1 MTGRGRIPPAFLA
14 KLEEKKRKATED
26 FISINVEDHVESA
39 TPNLQNTFSE
49 PVEYEAKLSGKTV
62 LPIRGIEVQFPYK
75 PYPAQI
81 QMMAK
86 VIEGLTRSQDA
97 LIESPTGSGKSLALL
112 CATLAWQKHEQMAG
126 ARTATS
132 TVVETTVK
140 FDDDIQA
147 LTKEEAKKVWN
158 LNDSPSNEPV
168 SATQDEFQP
177 MKPSKMQRKR
187 PRYFED
193 LDPTSKE
200 SEVEMEERSSK
211 VDTTSMP
218 YMPRATRIYYA
229 TRTHKQ
235 ISQVVAELKSKT
247 SYRPKMTILGSRD
260 QLCIHP
266 KVSKAAN
273 KQEECSILMDDGRCS
288 YGNNVRRIV
297 AHSSIQRGG
306 SHFIWD
312 IEDLAK
318 IGRRTHGCPY
328 YAAKT
333 QLEVAEII
341 FCPYNYLIE
350 PLIREAFEIN
360 LKDSVVI
367 LDEAHNIEDTAREAS
382 SFEIHE
388 KELMSIQKELIFLI
402 KYFILVEP
410 HRKLLFIVE
419 SLMGWIVDPDNVFS
433 PLQYEHYTN
442 SWTGLQLVKKL
453 NGLGINKFTWK
464 NDLYPAL
471 RIVQAAA
478 NQIRKDKATQ
488 SEAEHLEIAYEDE
501 DIQEIQPSKLPKSK
515 RCLSVKSERLL
526 EGLFVVLHNLFDEN
540 NDHTEDYVMVLM
552 KRVHKN
558 RATFDKQHDWEFKLS
573 FWCHNAGLAFRE
585 IAEVAR
591 SVILCSG
598 TLSPMNGFATEL
610 QTDFPIRLE
619 TNHVIDQ
626 SQMWAG
632 VIPFGPEQVTLSGT
646 FKTLDTY
653 VYQDDIG
660 AALLRIANIIPNGM
674 LCFVPSYSA
683 LNKFLS
689 RWKTTG
695 LYTTLSQT
703 KTIVIEPQNMPKGTF
718 EKELSRFYAAA
729 HAENSESNGAIL
741 FGVYRG
747 KISEGIDF
755 SDSRCRAVISI
766 GIPFPHLKDFKVI
779 SKRDYNSA
787 ACSRG
792 RSSIN
797 GSEWYSIQAHRAV
810 NQALGRC
817 IRHKKDWGA
826 IILLEHR
833 YLQKDN
839 LLSLSK
845 WIRSRCGQYP
855 DFDEAMSQLTAFV
868 NHRQLID
875 DQENTEYQVQA
886 AVNLQPD
893 VNSQVAFVKGVTI
906 GPTDAEEVRYEEKI
920 AKEMADI
927 KEGCNAS
934 PSPSASPTDTMSDA
948 MEGLQEVEEDF
959 LDLTQ
964 PSLSVP
970 SQDGEFLAS
979 CADTL
984 KDMEYI
990 ILCRQ
995 CLMELGHCI
1004 QTPNFAIPQ
1013 RTTESQFFD
1022 NIRPL
1027 RLPDTPCIVYE
1038 LLPNED
1044 WHSDLFRIEPLAT
1057 QPVIWS
1063 PTDRVCYREIHCP
1076 TCQSEVPN
1084 GLGSSIIGGTIAVCE
1099 SGSPEQITALLGR
1112 HWLLQEAVKIGSRTD
1127 LLEHSPSKKV
1137 KLEVLSQGDI
1147 YQHHIH

>member
-1 MTGRGRIPPAFLA
+1 MTGRGKIPPAFLA

-26 FISINVEDHVESA
+26 FISINVEDHVEAA
-39 TPNLQNTFSE
+39 TPNLQNAFSE
-49 PVEYEAKLSGKTV
+49 PVEYEAKLMGKTV
-62 LPIRGIEVQFPYK
+62 LPIRGIEVQFPFK
-75 PYPAQI
+75 PC
-81 QMMAK
+81 
-86 VIEGLTRSQDA
+86 
-97 LIESPTGSGKSLALL
+97 SGKSLALL
-112 CATLAWQKHEQMAG
+112 CATLAWQKHEQMTS

-132 TVVETTVK
+132 TKVEATVK
-140 FDDDIQA
+140 VDDEIQA

-158 LNDSPSNEPV
+158 ISDSPINEPE

-193 LDPTSKE
+193 PDPTSKE
-200 SEVEMEERSSK
+200 SDTEMEEPPSK
-211 VDTTSMP
+211 IDTTP
-218 YMPRATRIYYA
+218 TPFLPRATRIYYA

-247 SYRPKMTILGSRD
+247 PYRPL
-260 QLCIHP
+260 HP

-273 KQEECSILMDDGRCS
+273 KQEECSILMDESRCS
-288 YGNNVRRIV
+288 YGNNIRKIV

-360 LKDSVVI
+360 LKDSIVI
-367 LDEAHNIEDTAREAS
+367 LDEGTLLISHNIEDTAREAS

-388 KELMSIQKELIFLI
+388 KELLSIQKELMFLI

-419 SLMGWIVDPDNVFS
+419 SLMGWIVDPKNIFS

-442 SWTGLQLVKKL
+442 SWTGSQLVKKL
-453 NGLGINKFTWK
+453 NGLGINNFTWK
-464 NDLYPAL
+464 NDLLPAL
-471 RIVQAAA
+471 HIVKAAA
-478 NQIRKDKATQ
+478 NQIRKDKASQ
-488 SEAEHLEIAYEDE
+488 LEAEHLEIGYEDE
-501 DIQEIQPSKLPKSK
+501 DIEEIQPSKLPKSK
-515 RCLSVKSERLL
+515 RCLSVRSQRLL
-526 EGLFVVLHNLFDEN
+526 EGLFVVLQNLFDEG
-540 NDHTEDYVMVLM
+540 NDNTEDYVMVLM
-552 KRVHKN
+552 KRAHKS

-585 IAEVAR
+585 ISEAAR

-619 TNHVIDQ
+619 TNHVIDP

-632 VIPFGPEQVTLSGT
+632 VIPFGPDKVALSGT

-660 AALLRIANIIPNGM
+660 AALLRIAKIIPNGM

-718 EKELSRFYAAA
+718 EKELSRFYTAA
-729 HAENSESNGAIL
+729 HAEKGESNGAIL

-792 RSSIN
+792 RSSVN

-833 YLQKDN
+833 YLQQEN

-845 WIRSRCGQYP
+845 WIRSHCAQYP
-855 DFDEAMSQLTAFV
+855 KFGEAMSHLTAFV
-868 NHRQLID
+868 NQRQFID
-875 DQENTEYQVQA
+875 DKEKTDYQVQA
-886 AVNLQPD
+886 ALNVHPD
-893 VNSQVAFVKGVTI
+893 VNAQIAYVKGVAI
-906 GPTDAEEVRYEEKI
+906 GPIDAEELQHEEEMY
-920 AKEMADI
+920 KEMADI
-927 KEGCNAS
+927 KEECNAS
-934 PSPSASPTDTMSDA
+934 LSPINIISDVMA
-948 MEGLQEVEEDF
+948 ELQEVEEDF

-964 PSLSVP
+964 PSLSAL
-970 SQDGEFLAS
+970 SQDGDLLAS

-990 ILCRQ
+990 IMCRQ

-1004 QTPNFAIPQ
+1004 KALNFAIPQ
-1013 RTTESQFFD
+1013 RTTQSQFFD
-1022 NIRPL
+1022 DIRPL
-1027 RLPDTPCIVYE
+1027 HLSDRPCIVYE
-1038 LLPNED
+1038 LLPDED
-1044 WHSDLFRIEPLAT
+1044 WHSDLFRIEPHTT
-1057 QPVIWS
+1057 QPVAWS

-1084 GLGSSIIGGTIAVCE
+1084 GLGSSIIGGTIVVCE
-1099 SGSPEQITALLGR
+1099 SGSPEQITSLLGR
-1112 HWLLQEAVKIGSRTD
+1112 HWLLQEAVKIGRRTD
-1127 LLEHSPSKKV
+1127 LLKHSPSKKF
-1137 KLEVLSQGDI
+1137 KLEALSQSDTI
-1147 YQHHIH
+1147 YRHKHIDKLLYN